1 MATFDWT
8 SDDLYANSCD
18 LEGVSLQIFLFFAN
32 VDESRSV
39 KLAGRCDVYCISIM
53 SGVSLVLQ
61 FIEGPIE
68 TLCSVG
74 NNIWLLPSAKSG

>member
-8 SDDLYANSCD
+8 SDDVYANSCD
-18 LEGVSLQIFLFFAN
+18 LEGVSFQAFFLQMWIKA
-32 VDESRSV
+32 DAV
-39 KLAGRCDVYCISIM
+39 KLACWCNIY
-53 SGVSLVLQ
+53 LQ